1 MIINAISAFSFVE
14 WASQIFSVIGA
25 FLVLMV
31 MVVIHEFGHYIAG
44 KLLNFKIE
52 EFAIGMGPKLVS
64 FTSKKSGEVF
74 SLRLLPLGGFCAF
87 QGEQEDEAE
96 ETQDVNQ
103 LFFGRRDVKKVDDSR
118 AFHKQHPFKRIL
130 VLLAGVTFN
139 FVFALILATIVFS
152 CIGDYLPQIKE
163 INLDSPNVAVLQQ
176 DDVIYAIDG
185 ETLYLASEVSV
196 KISQVGDVFDMTVIR
211 NGQYVEL
218 SGLSKYHFTSTDA
231 EGNVIEIY
239 GLGITMGYTEDRVV
253 FPFVEAVSRAFG
265 YCFYVALYILRI
277 IGNLLTGALGLD
289 AVGGPITTIVTTSQ
303 IVATGIENVLLMM
316 VLISV
321 NLAIFNLLPVPALD
335 GCQVIFV
342 LIEWITGKPIDR
354 KIQGWLNLIG
364 IIMLFGFAILVDVL
378 KI

>member
-139 FVFALILATIVFS
+139 FIFALILATIVFS

-364 IIMLFGFAILVDVL
+364 IILLFGFAILVDVL

>member
-1 MIINAISAFSFVE
+1 
-14 WASQIFSVIGA
+14 
-25 FLVLMV
+25 
-31 MVVIHEFGHYIAG
+31 
-44 KLLNFKIE
+44 
-52 EFAIGMGPKLVS
+52 
-64 FTSKKSGEVF
+64 
-74 SLRLLPLGGFCAF
+74 
-87 QGEQEDEAE
+87 
-96 ETQDVNQ
+96 
-103 LFFGRRDVKKVDDSR
+103 
-118 AFHKQHPFKRIL
+118 
-130 VLLAGVTFN
+130 
-139 FVFALILATIVFS
+139 
-152 CIGDYLPQIKE
+152 
-163 INLDSPNVAVLQQ
+163 
-176 DDVIYAIDG
+176 
-185 ETLYLASEVSV
+185 
-196 KISQVGDVFDMTVIR
+196 
-211 NGQYVEL
+211 
-218 SGLSKYHFTSTDA
+218 
-231 EGNVIEIY
+231 
-239 GLGITMGYTEDRVV
+239 MGYTEDRVV

-364 IIMLFGFAILVDVL
+364 IILLFGFAILVDVL